1 VARHISDAPP
11 CGSRRKQK
19 GVWERRIFKT
29 YA

>member
-19 GVWERRIFKT
+19 GLGTPDF
-29 YA
+29 